1 MIPATTKAHR
11 EAVTMSHMT
20 RRVFTASL
28 LASPAAAWAQQWP
41 TAQVTLV
48 VPFPPGGSVDAISRM
63 LQPGLEKAL
72 GATVVVENKPGASG
86 SIATAQVAK
95 AAPDGAT
102 WLVVFDTHGVNPAL
116 QPLPYDT
123 EKDFEPVLLIGTA
136 PYLVAT
142 KPDKP
147 YASLADV
154 VAAAKDKPGT
164 ISYGSVGT
172 GSLGHLAMV
181 LLAKK
186 AGITINHVAYRGGGP
201 AVNDA
206 VGGHIDLVVG
216 SVALLTPQ
224 VQGGTLRPVV
234 QTGKT
239 RVPALSSV
247 PTVAESGFAGV
258 EASAWWGVF
267 APKGTPAPL
276 VERMRAALVAYIKE
290 EAISRQLTGSQQITL
305 DLGGPDVLRPF
316 LAEQIKVWGSVV
328 RENNIKAGN

>member
-1 MIPATTKAHR
+1 MPC
-11 EAVTMSHMT
+11 MN
-20 RRVFTASL
+20 RRVFVAGM
-28 LASPAAAWAQQWP
+28 LASPAAWAQEWP
-41 TAQVTLV
+41 TRQIALV
-48 VPFPPGGSVDAISRM
+48 VPFPPGGSVDAISRLM
-63 LQPGLEKAL
+63 QPGLEKAL
-72 GATVVVENKPGASG
+72 GTTVIVENKPGASG

-95 AAPDGAT
+95 AAPDGGT
-102 WLVVFDTHGVNPAL
+102 WLVVFDTHAVNPAL
-116 QPLPYDT
+116 QTLSYDT

-142 KPDKP
+142 RPDKP
-147 YASLADV
+147 YQSLADV
-154 VAAAKDKPGT
+154 VAAAKAKPGT

-206 VGGHIDLVVG
+206 LGGHIDLVIG

-239 RVPALSSV
+239 RVPALSAV
-247 PTVAESGFAGV
+247 PTVGESGFAGV

-267 APKGTPAPL
+267 APKGTP
-276 VERMRAALVAYIKE
+276 VQVTDRFRTALVAYLKE
-290 EAISRQLTGSQQITL
+290 EKVTKQLTESQQITL
-305 DLGGPDVLRPF
+305 SLGGPEVLRPF
-316 LAEQIKVWGSVV
+316 LAEQISIWGSVV
-328 RENNIKAGN
+328 RENNIKAAN

>member
-1 MIPATTKAHR
+1 MPHL
-11 EAVTMSHMT
+11 T
-20 RRVFTASL
+20 RRVFTVSL

-41 TAQVTLV
+41 TNQITIV
-48 VPFPPGGSVDAISRM
+48 VPFPPGGSVDAISRL

-72 GATVVVENKPGASG
+72 GVTVVVENKPGASG
-86 SIATAQVAK
+86 SIATAQVVK
-95 AAPDGAT
+95 APPDGGT
-102 WLVVFDTHGVNPAL
+102 LLTVFDTHAVNPAL

-123 EKDFEPVLLIGTA
+123 EKDLEPVLLIGTA

-147 YASLADV
+147 YKTLADI
-154 VAAAKDKPGT
+154 VAAAKEKPGT

-206 VGGHIDLVVG
+206 LGGHIDLVVG

-224 VQGGTLRPVV
+224 VKGGTLRPVV

-239 RVPALSSV
+239 RVAALADV
-247 PTVAESGFAGV
+247 PTMGESGFPGV
-258 EASAWWGVF
+258 EASAWWGIF
-267 APKGTPAPL
+267 APKGTPAQL
-276 VERMRAALVAYIKE
+276 TERIRAALVAYIKE
-290 EAISRQLTGSQQITL
+290 DNVTKQLAETQQITL
-305 DLGGPDVLRPF
+305 TLGGADALRTF
-316 LAEQIKVWGSVV
+316 LAEQIKIWGDVV
-328 RENNIKAGN
+328 RENDIKTGN